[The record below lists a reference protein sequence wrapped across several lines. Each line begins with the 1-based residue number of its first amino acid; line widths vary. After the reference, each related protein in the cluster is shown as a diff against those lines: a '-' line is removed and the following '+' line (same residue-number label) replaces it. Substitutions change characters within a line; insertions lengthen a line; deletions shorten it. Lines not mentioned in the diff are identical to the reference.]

1 MVETVNK
8 QSVTLK
14 EYEKIFDS
22 LKQENSALR
31 VKVKGLEQQLDDTDQ
46 YLRVNCLE
54 INGIPETNQEN
65 VAEIVKNIGAAL
77 GAELTAEDID
87 ACHRLG
93 LKTDGR
99 RRGIIVKFV
108 RRQTKEEMLR
118 KRKVNRNLNTSDIG
132 ISSGPAEIVY
142 MNESLSPARRR
153 VLNAARL
160 LRREQNFSF
169 VWVKNGKIFL
179 WKDEASKAIM
189 LTNLDQVSELKK

>member
-1 MVETVNK
+1 M
-8 QSVTLK
+8 
-14 EYEKIFDS
+14 
-22 LKQENSALR
+22 
-31 VKVKGLEQQLDDTDQ
+31 
-46 YLRVNCLE
+46 
-54 INGIPETNQEN
+54 
-65 VAEIVKNIGAAL
+65 IVKTIGTAL
-77 GAELTAEDID
+77 GVELTAEDID

-93 LKTDGR
+93 PKTDGR

-118 KRKVNRNLNTSDIG
+118 KRKVKRNLNTSDIG

-179 WKDEASKAIM
+179 RKDEGSKAIM